1 MSEND
6 ILSKQ
11 ILMVQNNLTS
21 LKRAIMEVHNTDEKQ
36 AEELIKEIQEDQS
49 N

>member
-6 ILSKQ
+6 ILNKQ

-21 LKRAIMEVHNTDEKQ
+21 LKRAIMEVHNTDEQQ
-36 AEELIKEIQEDQS
+36 ADELIEEIKKDQS